1 MTIPK
6 IASYD
11 LPEHH
16 EFPKNRTNWTI
27 EPSKAVLLIHDM
39 QEYFVSY
46 YEADSSPM
54 ADILTNIQQLKHIA
68 KQAGIPVVYTA
79 QPANQD
85 PKDRALL
92 TDFWG
97 PGLNGDHTPVVSTLA
112 PESDDIEYVK
122 WRYSAF
128 KKTPLLDYMKDN
140 QKTQLI
146 ISGIYGHIGI
156 LSTAL
161 DAFMLDVQPFIIGDA
176 IADFSREDHIH
187 TLNYIS
193 GRTGSIKTLD
203 KAIAEINPN
212 EESIL
217 SLNVLQSDVAETLGV
232 SYEEID
238 VNENLIFMGLDSM
251 RAMTLVEKWNKQGA
265 NVSFAQLIEA
275 VSLQEWWQAIEA
287 TLNNRT
293 EEVPA

>member
-1 MTIPK
+1 MAIPK

-11 LPEHH
+11 LPKYQ
-16 EFPKNRTNWTI
+16 EFPKNRTDWKI
-27 EPSKAVLLIHDM
+27 DPSKAVLLIHDM

-46 YEADSSPM
+46 YEVNASPV
-54 ADILTNIQQLKHIA
+54 AEITNNIQQLKKAA

-97 PGLNGDHTPVVSTLA
+97 PGLNGDHTPVISSLT
-112 PESDDIEYVK
+112 PDQDDIEFVK

-128 KKTPLLDYMKDN
+128 KKTPLLDYMRDN

-161 DAFMLDVQPFIIGDA
+161 DAFMLDVQPFIVGDA

-187 TLNYIS
+187 TLNYVS
-193 GRTGSIKTLD
+193 GRAGSIKTLEE
-203 KAIAEINPN
+203 AMAEVGAM
-212 EESIL
+212 EERTL
-217 SLNVLQSDVAETLGV
+217 SLSVLQSDVAKTLGV
-232 SYEEID
+232 SCEDID
-238 VNENLIFMGLDSM
+238 VNENLMFMGLDSM
-251 RAMTLVEKWNKQGA
+251 RAMILVEKWNKQGA
-265 NVSFAQLIEA
+265 NVSFSQLIEA
-275 VSLQEWWQAIEA
+275 VSLQEWWQTIEA
-287 TLNNRT
+287 TLTNNNQQ
-293 EEVPA
+293 VSA

>member
-97 PGLNGDHTPVVSTLA
+97 PGLNGDHTPVVSTLT
-112 PESDDIEYVK
+112 PESDDIEFVK

-217 SLNVLQSDVAETLGV
+217 SLNVLQYDVAETLGV

-265 NVSFAQLIEA
+265 NISFAQLIEA

-287 TLNNRT
+287 TLKNRA

>member
-1 MTIPK
+1 MAIPK

-11 LPEHH
+11 LPKYQ
-16 EFPKNRTNWTI
+16 EFPKNRTDWKI
-27 EPSKAVLLIHDM
+27 DPRKAVLLIHDM

-46 YEADSSPM
+46 YEVNASPV
-54 ADILTNIQQLKHIA
+54 AEITNNIQQLKKAA

-97 PGLNGDHTPVVSTLA
+97 PGLNGDHTPVISSLT
-112 PESDDIEYVK
+112 PDQDDIEFVK

-128 KKTPLLDYMKDN
+128 KKTPLLDYMRDN

-161 DAFMLDVQPFIIGDA
+161 DAFMLDVQPFIVGDA

-187 TLNYIS
+187 TLNYVS
-193 GRTGSIKTLD
+193 GRAGSIKTLEE
-203 KAIAEINPN
+203 AMAEVGAM
-212 EESIL
+212 EERTL
-217 SLNVLQSDVAETLGV
+217 SLSVLQSDVAKTLGV
-232 SYEEID
+232 SCEDID
-238 VNENLIFMGLDSM
+238 VNENLMFMGLDSM
-251 RAMTLVEKWNKQGA
+251 RAMILVEKWNKQGA
-265 NVSFAQLIEA
+265 NVSFSQLIEA
-275 VSLQEWWQAIEA
+275 VSLQEWWQTIEA
-287 TLNNRT
+287 TLTNNNQQ
-293 EEVPA
+293 VSA

>member
-1 MTIPK
+1 MAIPK

-11 LPEHH
+11 LPTHT
-16 EFPKNRTNWTI
+16 EFPTNTANWQI

-39 QEYFVSY
+39 QEYFVGY
-46 YEADSSPM
+46 YELNAAPM
-54 ADILTNIQQLKHIA
+54 ADILTNIQELK
-68 KQAGIPVVYTA
+68 KQAKAAGMPVVYTA

-97 PGLNGDHTPVVSTLA
+97 PGLNGDHTPVVATLA
-112 PESDDIEYVK
+112 PEQDDIEFVK

-128 KKTPLLDYMKDN
+128 KKTPLLEYMREN
-140 QKTQLI
+140 NKTQLI

-161 DAFMLDVQPFIIGDA
+161 DAFMYDVQPFVIGDA
-176 IADFSREDHIH
+176 IADFTRQDHLH
-187 TLNYIS
+187 TLNYVA
-193 GRTGSIKTLD
+193 GRAGSIKTLD
-203 KAIAEINPN
+203 QAVAEV
-212 EESIL
+212 SAAKGGGL
-217 SLNVLQSDVAETLGV
+217 SLNVLQFDVANTLGV
-232 SYEEID
+232 DANDID
-238 VNENLIFMGLDSM
+238 VNENLMFMGLDSM

-275 VSLQEWWQAIEA
+275 VSLQEWWHAIEA
-287 TLNNRT
+287 TLT
-293 EEVPA
+293 TQQEQVSA

>member
-46 YEADSSPM
+46 YEADSPPM

-112 PESDDIEYVK
+112 PENDDIEYVK

-275 VSLQEWWQAIEA
+275 VSLQEWWQVIEA

>member
-112 PESDDIEYVK
+112 PENDDIEYVK

-187 TLNYIS
+187 TLTYIS

>member
-54 ADILTNIQQLKHIA
+54 ADILTNIQLLKHIA

-112 PESDDIEYVK
+112 PENDDIEYVK

>member
-46 YEADSSPM
+46 YEADSPPM

-112 PESDDIEYVK
+112 PENDDIEYVK

>member
-1 MTIPK
+1 MAIPK

-11 LPEHH
+11 LPTHT
-16 EFPKNRTNWTI
+16 EFPTNTANWQI

-39 QEYFVSY
+39 QEYFVGY
-46 YEADSSPM
+46 YELNAAPM
-54 ADILTNIQQLKHIA
+54 ADILTNIQELKKQA
-68 KQAGIPVVYTA
+68 KAAGIPVVYTA

-97 PGLNGDHTPVVSTLA
+97 PGLNGDHTPVVATLA
-112 PESDDIEYVK
+112 PEQDDIEFVK

-128 KKTPLLDYMKDN
+128 KKTPLLEYMREN
-140 QKTQLI
+140 NKTQLI

-161 DAFMLDVQPFIIGDA
+161 DAFMYDVQPFVIGDA
-176 IADFSREDHIH
+176 IADFTRQDHLH
-187 TLNYIS
+187 TLNYVA
-193 GRTGSIKTLD
+193 GRAGSIKTLD
-203 KAIAEINPN
+203 QAVAEV
-212 EESIL
+212 SAAKGGGL
-217 SLNVLQSDVAETLGV
+217 SLNVLQFDVANTLGV
-232 SYEEID
+232 DANDID
-238 VNENLIFMGLDSM
+238 VNENLMFMGLDSM

-275 VSLQEWWQAIEA
+275 VSLQEWWHAIEA
-287 TLNNRT
+287 TLT
-293 EEVPA
+293 TQQEQVSA

>member
-1 MTIPK
+1 MAIPK

-11 LPEHH
+11 LPTHT
-16 EFPKNRTNWTI
+16 EFPTNRTHWQI
-27 EPSKAVLLIHDM
+27 DPSKAVLLIHDM
-39 QEYFVSY
+39 QEYFVGY
-46 YEADSSPM
+46 YEVNAAPM
-54 ADILTNIQQLKHIA
+54 ADILTNIQALKKQA
-68 KQAGIPVVYTA
+68 KAAGIPVVYTA

-97 PGLNGDHTPVVSTLA
+97 PGLNGDHTPVVASLA
-112 PESDDIEYVK
+112 PEQDDIEFVK

-128 KKTPLLDYMKDN
+128 KKTPLLEYMREN
-140 QKTQLI
+140 NKTQLI

-161 DAFMLDVQPFIIGDA
+161 DAFMYDVQPFVIGDA
-176 IADFSREDHIH
+176 IADFTRQDHLH
-187 TLNYIS
+187 TLNYVA
-193 GRTGSIKTLD
+193 GRAGSIKTLEQ
-203 KAIAEINPN
+203 AVAEI
-212 EESIL
+212 SASKGCGL
-217 SLNVLQSDVAETLGV
+217 SLNVLQSDVANTLGV
-232 SYEEID
+232 DANDID
-238 VNENLIFMGLDSM
+238 VNENLMFMGLDSM

-287 TLNNRT
+287 TLT
-293 EEVPA
+293 TSQGPVSA

>member
-16 EFPKNRTNWTI
+16 EFPINRTNWTI

-54 ADILTNIQQLKHIA
+54 ADILTNIQQLKHVA

-265 NVSFAQLIEA
+265 NISFAQLIEA

-287 TLNNRT
+287 TLKNHA

>member
-1 MTIPK
+1 MAIPK

-11 LPEHH
+11 LPTHT
-16 EFPKNRTNWTI
+16 EFPTNTANWQI

-39 QEYFVSY
+39 QEYFVGY
-46 YEADSSPM
+46 YELNAAPM
-54 ADILTNIQQLKHIA
+54 ADILTNIQELKKQA
-68 KQAGIPVVYTA
+68 KAAGIPVVYTA

-97 PGLNGDHTPVVSTLA
+97 PGLNGDHTPVVATLA
-112 PESDDIEYVK
+112 PEQDDIEFVK

-128 KKTPLLDYMKDN
+128 KKTPLLEYMREN
-140 QKTQLI
+140 NKTQLI

-161 DAFMLDVQPFIIGDA
+161 DAFMYDVQPFVIGDA
-176 IADFSREDHIH
+176 IADFTRQDHLH
-187 TLNYIS
+187 TLNYVA
-193 GRTGSIKTLD
+193 GRAGSIKTLD
-203 KAIAEINPN
+203 QAVAEV
-212 EESIL
+212 SAAKGGGL
-217 SLNVLQSDVAETLGV
+217 SLNVLQFDVANTLGV
-232 SYEEID
+232 DANDID
-238 VNENLIFMGLDSM
+238 VNENLMFMGLDSM

-275 VSLQEWWQAIEA
+275 VSLQEWWDAIEA
-287 TLNNRT
+287 TLT
-293 EEVPA
+293 TQQEQVSA

>member
-1 MTIPK
+1 MAIPK

-11 LPEHH
+11 LPKYQ
-16 EFPKNRTNWTI
+16 EFPKNRTDWKI
-27 EPSKAVLLIHDM
+27 DPSKAVLLIHDM

-46 YEADSSPM
+46 YEVNASPV
-54 ADILTNIQQLKHIA
+54 AEITNNIQQLKKAA

-97 PGLNGDHTPVVSTLA
+97 PGLNGDHTPVISSLT
-112 PESDDIEYVK
+112 PDQDDIEFVK

-128 KKTPLLDYMKDN
+128 KKTPLLDYMRDN

-161 DAFMLDVQPFIIGDA
+161 DAFMLDVQPFIVGDA

-187 TLNYIS
+187 TLNYVS
-193 GRTGSIKTLD
+193 CRAGSIKTLEE
-203 KAIAEINPN
+203 AMAEVGAV
-212 EESIL
+212 EERTL
-217 SLNVLQSDVAETLGV
+217 SLSVLQSDVAETLGV
-232 SYEEID
+232 SCEDID
-238 VNENLIFMGLDSM
+238 VNENLMFMGLDSI
-251 RAMTLVEKWNKQGA
+251 RAMILVEKWNKQGA
-265 NVSFAQLIEA
+265 NVSFSQLIEA
-275 VSLQEWWQAIEA
+275 VSLQEWWQTIEA
-287 TLNNRT
+287 TLTNNNQQ
-293 EEVPA
+293 VSA

>member
-46 YEADSSPM
+46 YEADSPPM

-112 PESDDIEYVK
+112 PENDDIEYVK

-161 DAFMLDVQPFIIGDA
+161 DAFMLDVQP
-176 IADFSREDHIH
+176 
-187 TLNYIS
+187 
-193 GRTGSIKTLD
+193 
-203 KAIAEINPN
+203 
-212 EESIL
+212 L
-217 SLNVLQSDVAETLGV
+217 SL
-232 SYEEID
+232 IH
-238 VNENLIFMGLDSM
+238 I
-251 RAMTLVEKWNKQGA
+251 
-265 NVSFAQLIEA
+265 
-275 VSLQEWWQAIEA
+275 
-287 TLNNRT
+287 
-293 EEVPA
+293 